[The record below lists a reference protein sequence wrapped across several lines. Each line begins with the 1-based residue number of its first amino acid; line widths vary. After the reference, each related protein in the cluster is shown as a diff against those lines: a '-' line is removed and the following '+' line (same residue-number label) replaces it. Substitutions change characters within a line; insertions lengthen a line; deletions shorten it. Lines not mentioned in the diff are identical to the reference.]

1 MKRLVVLVI
10 VSLVAMLLLVPV
22 AFAQGEEMVEEKV
35 EPPAGGEVEIQAE
48 GPPEVVEPA
57 VQQVEQQAAAQPGIE
72 GTVMIEATPPPKAE
86 GTQPLPKSGGPGI
99 GGPALILPAAAALL
113 LGSGI
118 LTYAALRHRRR

>member
-1 MKRLVVLVI
+1 MKRLVVFVVL
-10 VSLVAMLLLVPV
+10 SLVAMLLLAPI
-22 AFAQGEEMVEEKV
+22 AFAQEEQVSEEV
-35 EPPAGGEVEIQAE
+35 EPPGGGEVEIQAQ

-57 VQQVEQQAAAQPGIE
+57 VQQVEEKAAAQPGIE
-72 GTVMIEATPPPKAE
+72 GTVTIEATQPKME
-86 GTQPLPKSGGPGI
+86 GTQPLPKSGGSGI